1 MAVDLSGLNKAWEN
15 DGTIRGRFRQDLP
28 WLQWPTVERKAIVDD
43 DDASD
48 QEEFKYPICT
58 KSWELNVDV
67 VGILLDHVDG
77 KFVEVTALKYEA
89 TSSCVLQGFWLHV
102 GLKHVL
108 RLKIMSL
115 GKWTCFDKKTGFAKW
130 MDPIGIYLYKG
141 GTCSKAYCIY
151 INYIPYHNQ
160 LTSPTLMIRF
170 NPCTGVDVVQVLYTN
185 WNTDFECVRSQWM
198 V

>member
-58 KSWELNVDV
+58 KSLELNVDV

-151 INYIPYHNQ
+151 IYIFIYQ
-160 LTSPTLMIRF
+160 
-170 NPCTGVDVVQVLYTN
+170 LYT
-185 WNTDFECVRSQWM
+185 VP
-198 V
+198 